1 MRDAMGSLRNLEQL
15 LHSMRVGPRA
25 ISSVLPAVHAS
36 CSLITGSMTELLEAM
51 ASRLPSRAPI
61 DALLGYVTPRVQE
74 LDRALASAVP
84 KPMYAKNRLK
94 LESVVTRLAG
104 ELDGARELL
113 DVLDG
118 ATWGRPVRVELGEL
132 LRGGVKRE
140 AQADLPGSRLV
151 DVTVAR
157 AAAAEALV
165 SPRVAMGLMA
175 IGVAWVAAQRTD
187 AMPHV
192 DVHGGPEGSGLEIS
206 FGARSGDTMT
216 VSVPPLLEPTLLCA
230 ETAAALS
237 GAKLSYIEAPPRFSL
252 DWVEAH

>member
-1 MRDAMGSLRNLEQL
+1 MN
-15 LHSMRVGPRA
+15 
-25 ISSVLPAVHAS
+25 
-36 CSLITGSMTELLEAM
+36 ELLEAM
-51 ASRLPSRAPI
+51 APRLPNRAPI

-74 LDRALASAVP
+74 LDKALASAVP

-94 LESVVTRLAG
+94 LEGVVTRLAG
-104 ELDGARELL
+104 ELDGARGLL
-113 DVLDG
+113 DLLDG

-140 AQADLPGSRLV
+140 GQVDPSGNRLV

-165 SPRVAMGLMA
+165 APRVAMGLTS

-187 AMPHV
+187 AMPHL
-192 DVHGGPEGSGLEIS
+192 DVHGGQQGSGLEIS
-206 FGARSGDTMT
+206 FGSRAGDTMT

-230 ETAAALS
+230 ETAATLS
-237 GAKLSYIEAPPRFSL
+237 GAKLTYIEAPPRFSIEWL
-252 DWVEAH
+252 EAH